1 MARLSDLIEKMIKDL
16 IEANQGSVEIT
27 RGELAARVN
36 CVPSQITYV
45 LSTRFTNGQ
54 GYFVESR
61 RGGGGWIRIQRIAHQ
76 SNKAVQLMHVL
87 QALDFPLSQQDVEVY
102 LRNFVQFQVLE
113 NEVSR
118 LIFAAVSDNT
128 LSGLAPQ
135 DRDALRTSIFKN
147 MLIQIILNDEGGKD
161 E

>member
-16 IEANQGSVEIT
+16 IEANQGSIEIT

-76 SNKAVQLMHVL
+76 SDKSIQLMHVL
-87 QALDFPLSQQDVEVY
+87 QSLDLPLSQQALEVY
-102 LRNFVQFQVLE
+102 LRNFVQFQILE
-113 NEVSR
+113 QDLAR
-118 LIFAAVSDNT
+118 LIFSAISDNS
-128 LSGLAPQ
+128 LSAICPK
-135 DRDALRTSIFKN
+135 DRDQVRTNIFKN
-147 MLIQIILNDEGGKD
+147 MLIQIILNEEGGEK
-161 E
+161 